1 MKNITCCRKKNLLL
15 SLFVILLITSYTMP
29 VTAQSGLSAEEILDR
44 IDENMVSQS
53 VISVSKMIIHK
64 QGRTDIKEMK
74 TWGLGRKKGFV
85 EFYTPARDKGTKY
98 LRIEDELWM
107 YLPSVEKVV
116 KISGHLLRQSMMGSD
131 FSYEDMLNRLT
142 LQDDYSA
149 EIEGEEE
156 YNGMQCY
163 KLVLTAKHKE
173 VTYYKRT
180 ILVEKDRFIAVKS
193 EMYAKTGKLLKS
205 SHVEKIEKI
214 GDRYYPT
221 HVVMTDE
228 LRKNSRTEFIMSE
241 IEFDANIPESTFT
254 RRNLEKR

>member
-1 MKNITCCRKKNLLL
+1 MKNKINYRKKNLFI
-15 SLFVILLITSYTMP
+15 SLAVILLAISYTLP
-29 VTAQSGLSAEEILDR
+29 VSAQGGLSAAEILDR

-53 VISVSKMIIHK
+53 VISVSKMIISK

-74 TWGLGRKKGFV
+74 TWGIGKKKGFV
-85 EFYTPARDKGTKY
+85 EFYSPARDKGTKY

-107 YLPSVEKVV
+107 YLPSVEKVI

-156 YNGMQCY
+156 FNGMECY

-193 EMYAKTGKLLKS
+193 EMFAKTGKLLKS
-205 SHVEKIEKI
+205 SYVEQIEKI

-221 HVVMTDE
+221 HVVMVDE
-228 LRKNSRTEFIMSE
+228 LRRNSRTEFIMSD
-241 IEFDANIPESTFT
+241 IQFDANIPESVFT
-254 RRNLEKR
+254 RRNLQKR